1 MEFNFKG
8 ITVAATVE
16 MGQHDYRDAD
26 NRRRTRFER
35 DVRVQVRFWDFT
47 IENGDLCELAFVRS
61 TLNYFMQAYW
71 KRSSNQGGRIDL
83 AKTLHHENPRGGRQ
97 SLYFVARQKNKQ
109 NFLHICMTQ
118 NGATANEVYLDG
130 QEVIMLDIAIGKAI
144 SLLPPRTVERVA
156 SMF

>member
-1 MEFNFKG
+1 VEFDFKG
-8 ITVAATVE
+8 IRIAATVE
-16 MGQHDYRDAD
+16 IGQSDYRDAD

-47 IENGDLCELAFVRS
+47 IENGDLFELACVKS

-71 KRSSNQGGRIDL
+71 KRSSKEGGRIEL
-83 AKTLHHENPRGGRQ
+83 VKALHHENPRDGRQ
-97 SLYFVARQKNKQ
+97 ALYFAARQKNKK
-109 NFLHICMTQ
+109 NFLHICLTKD
-118 NGATANEVYLDG
+118 GATVDEVYLDG

-144 SLLPPRTVERVA
+144 SLLPPRTVESVA